1 MIKFMIGIMVG
12 GTIDCFTAEILAV
25 GKFTVITDLSGN
37 KTAMLCSAKS
47 LRQILTAGEG
57 II

>member
-25 GKFTVITDLSGN
+25 GKRGDENEV
-37 KTAMLCSAKS
+37 
-47 LRQILTAGEG
+47 
-57 II
+57 